1 MCMRGRMGLGG
12 WRVYTDIGNNESW
25 HRATLPS
32 REKTICVCFV
42 YVCELYIMYVR
53 DGGKEVKEESEGN
66 KTKKTANHRTEYR
79 GSIQRERV

>member
-1 MCMRGRMGLGG
+1 
-12 WRVYTDIGNNESW
+12 
-25 HRATLPS
+25 
-32 REKTICVCFV
+32 
-42 YVCELYIMYVR
+42 MYVR